1 MNTTLSMSPALAK
14 SFGRYTLWLGILL
27 LILGTLGFFLPGLMS
42 LATSTFIAYW
52 LVMGGVFWGI
62 HSIRHNPKNL
72 FNWLKPA
79 ILVGSGVFML
89 LNPQASIEAL
99 AFWLAIYLLLD
110 MAGNFVLA
118 FNIRPATGWL
128 WMVFNGIISLVLAL
142 MILLNWPAI
151 SAWFVGLY
159 VGLSLIMDGVALLG
173 IHFAVKGGSTTG

>member
-1 MNTTLSMSPALAK
+1 MSPDFAK

-27 LILGTLGFFLPGLMS
+27 LALGTLGFFLPGLMS

-62 HSIRHNPKNL
+62 HSIGHDPKNV

-89 LNPQASIEAL
+89 FKPQASIEAL
-99 AFWLAIYLLLD
+99 ALWLAIYLLLD
-110 MAGNFVLA
+110 MAGNFILA
-118 FNIRPATGWL
+118 FKIRPIVGWL

-142 MILLNWPAI
+142 MILFNWPAV
-151 SAWFVGLY
+151 SAWFVGVY
-159 VGLSLIMDGVALLG
+159 VSISLIFDGIALLG
-173 IHFAVKGGSTTG
+173 IHFAGKSE